1 MKYTLVSVPALG
13 QKQNTLLNIT
23 NKLKPLAEI
32 HPFAIPDFK
41 IGTLDALVLL
51 SDELVRHDTAFE
63 QSVNKTADVLSNLV
77 RGQPDALVQ
86 DFLLVNDKTVDQYLN
101 SFQWNSMKY
110 RTDKSLQETT
120 QTLVQEMNSMD
131 NLIKNKLNVY
141 TQNRNTLQTLHRKQ
155 TGNYSVR
162 NLNGVVKKEHCVLNS
177 EYLTTLFVAVPKT
190 AYKQWLNSYETLTSM
205 IVPRSSVKVAEDNEY
220 GLFSVTLFQRVVDE
234 FTHKAREEKFVVRDF
249 QFDEDALRKQQQEL
263 QETEEIE
270 REQLTELIRLAR
282 TNFGE
287 MFSAWAHLKA
297 IRIFVE
303 SVLRYGLPPD
313 FLSVTIAAEPK
324 FEEKVDQILVDQYGH
339 LGGVHGF
346 DKQKQADTTEE
357 LLDHDLQTVNSATYR
372 PYVQFHLEFDLERR

>member
-23 NKLKPLAEI
+23 NKLKPFAEI

-86 DFLLVNDKTVDQYLN
+86 DFLLVNDN
-101 SFQWNSMKY
+101 
-110 RTDKSLQETT
+110 RGPSLQETT

-324 FEEKVDQILVDQYGH
+324 FEEKLDQILVDQYGH